1 MDQVKNECVYV
12 VDEDYV
18 NSLQLLHYN
27 TCTNDSPL
35 HIKETRG
42 VVISNNNGTSKIV
55 SKSFG
60 YINEYT
66 VDLDD
71 KELMKNMHSFNQSKF
86 YKMYEGTVVRMFFW
100 KNRWFLSTHKKLNAF
115 DSKWGNSSCK
125 TFGEMFINSLCDP
138 NVNWVPSSDDV
149 LDIFNNFCFHL
160 DTNKTYVFLIVH
172 DEDTNIV
179 CKKDE
184 TTPSCFHIGEF
195 DNVTHMLVE
204 GNTSGL
210 PGLPSLSFSNTEE
223 LVEYVRN
230 LDHLQHP
237 GVIVYFPNQT
247 QMKIYN
253 KNYKHAQELRG
264 NQPDLLYRYLEIRN
278 DHTRVSEFLNLYKE
292 QENYLVTSEL
302 AILDIGKKLF
312 HSYMKRYIHKQYVF
326 IPRCEFM
333 VMKMC
338 HDWHNENRDLN
349 KISLDKVLSI
359 METIPTKMLYSIVR
373 NYM

>member
-138 NVNWVPSSDDV
+138 KVNWVPSSDDV

-210 PGLPSLSFSNTEE
+210 PELPSLSFSNTEE
-223 LVEYVRN
+223 LMEHVRN

-302 AILDIGKKLF
+302 AILDVGKKLF